1 MRVLEQLDEKRLQWR
16 AQLEEEIGKTS
27 PVAHALELDRRKEF
41 DLALHKRL
49 GELGVFGVGTPIAD
63 GGSAG
68 DSVDQVVTLEVL
80 GRLATSMA
88 VVCIVNFLN
97 TRLLRQYANATQ
109 KAEYLKPLL
118 RGQKQGSFCLTESGG
133 GTDVLASIRTRA
145 ERTSDGWVLSGEK
158 TWISGASSC
167 DVMLVVA
174 RTAEHR
180 TRGLTTFVVPATTQG
195 IRVERLETMA
205 LNGYP
210 SCEVHFDQVRLPTH
224 AVLGEENAALAQ
236 LMSALNGERV
246 CAAATVNGVARGALE
261 AALTQAHGRI
271 AFGKPIG
278 QFQAVQHRLAAVA
291 VQTELAWMSVVQAAQ
306 RDAMGEATD
315 ILGSLAKW
323 SSSKAALA
331 ATDCGMEMM
340 AASGFLE
347 AGVMQRFFR
356 DARLHVFAPIN
367 NDMILN
373 LLGERWLGLPR
384 SF

>member
-1 MRVLEQLDEKRLQWR
+1 MRILERLDAKRLQWR

-27 PVAHALELDRRKEF
+27 PLALALELDRRKEF
-41 DLALHKRL
+41 DLTLHGRL
-49 GELGVFGVGTPIAD
+49 SELGVFGVGTPKEE

-68 DSVDQVVTLEVL
+68 DAVDQVVALEVL

-97 TRLLRQYANATQ
+97 TRLLRQYGDAAQ

-118 RGQKQGSFCLTESGG
+118 RGEKQGSFCLTEIGG

-145 ERTSDGWVLSGEK
+145 ERTSDGWVLNGEK
-158 TWISGASSC
+158 TWVSGASTC

-180 TRGLTTFVVPATTQG
+180 TRGLTTLVVPASTPG
-195 IRVERLETMA
+195 IHVQRLGTMA

-210 SCEVHFDQVRLPTH
+210 SCEVRFDQVRVPAE
-224 AVLGEENAALAQ
+224 AVLGDENAALAQ
-236 LMSALNGERV
+236 LMSALNGERI

-261 AALTQAHGRI
+261 AGLVQAQGRI

-291 VQTELAWMSVVQAAQ
+291 VQTELAWMSVVQAAEH
-306 RDAMGEATD
+306 DALGEATD

-347 AGVMQRFFR
+347 QGVMQRYFR

>member
-1 MRVLEQLDEKRLQWR
+1 MRILERLDAKRLQWR

-27 PVAHALELDRRKEF
+27 PLAHALELDRRKEF
-41 DLALHKRL
+41 DQALHRRL
-49 GELGVFGVGTPIAD
+49 SELGVFGVGTRKED
-63 GGSAG
+63 GGSGG
-68 DSVDQVVTLEVL
+68 DAVDQVVALEVI

-97 TRLLRQYANATQ
+97 TRLLRQYGDAAQ

-118 RGQKQGSFCLTESGG
+118 RGEKQGSFCLTEIGG
-133 GTDVLASIRTRA
+133 GTDVLGSIRTRA
-145 ERTSDGWVLSGEK
+145 ERTSDGWVLNGDK
-158 TWISGASSC
+158 TWVSGASTC

-180 TRGLTTFVVPATTQG
+180 TRGLTTFVVPASAPG
-195 IRVERLETMA
+195 IHVQRLGTMA

-210 SCEVHFDQVRLPTH
+210 SCEVRFDQVLVPAE
-224 AVLGEENAALAQ
+224 AVLGDENAALAQ
-236 LMSALNGERV
+236 LMSALNGERI

-261 AALTQAHGRI
+261 AGLDRAKGRI

-291 VQTELAWMSVVQAAQ
+291 VQTELAWMSVVQAAE
-306 RDAMGEATD
+306 RDALGEATD

-347 AGVMQRFFR
+347 QGVMQRYFR